1 MKVTFLKTYHEAR
14 EKAFVLVLMLEM
26 LFQKTEEK
34 LVIDGR
40 SVHHIAFKWTLW
52 GLPSLKCFGGSLDCL
67 KDQDSLPTPCS

>member
-40 SVHHIAFKWTLW
+40 SVHHTVFKWTLGEAAFSEMLW
-52 GLPSLKCFGGSLDCL
+52 WKFRLSERPG
-67 KDQDSLPTPCS
+67 